1 MRPFTAFSFL
11 ALYVLFVRF
20 FAINTEPSVSN
31 LTFITRTNHTLVM
44 SAANQE
50 RSFIAVKPDGV
61 ERGLVGEILRRFE
74 TRGFKILA
82 LQLIHPSEELLRE
95 HYKDLA
101 DKPFFPK
108 LLAYM
113 QSGPVAAFVI
123 QGKGAVK
130 IGRAMLGATNP
141 QDSAPGTIRADF
153 ALDIGKNVCHGS
165 DSVES
170 AEREIGLWFGDNLKS
185 YSRLVDAAIYE

>member
-1 MRPFTAFSFL
+1 
-11 ALYVLFVRF
+11 
-20 FAINTEPSVSN
+20 
-31 LTFITRTNHTLVM
+31 M
-44 SAANQE
+44 SANEE

-61 ERGLVGEILRRFE
+61 ARGLVGEIVRRFE
-74 TRGFKILA
+74 SRGFKLLA
-82 LQLIHPSEELLRE
+82 LQLTHPSEELLRE
-95 HYKDLA
+95 HYEDLA
-101 DKPFFPK
+101 SKPFFPK

-130 IGRAMLGATNP
+130 IGRDMLGATNP

-170 AEREIGLWFGDNLKS
+170 AEREISLWFPQGLKP
-185 YSRLVDAAIYE
+185 YTRAVDAVIYE

>member
-1 MRPFTAFSFL
+1 M
-11 ALYVLFVRF
+11 
-20 FAINTEPSVSN
+20 
-31 LTFITRTNHTLVM
+31 
-44 SAANQE
+44 AANLE

-61 ERGLVGEILRRFE
+61 ERGLVGEIVRRFE

-82 LQLIHPSEELLRE
+82 LQLVQPSEELLRE
-95 HYKDLA
+95 HYQDLA
-101 DKPFFPK
+101 SKPFFPK

-113 QSGPVAAFVI
+113 RSGPVAAFVI

-130 IGRAMLGATNP
+130 IGRDMLGATNP

-170 AEREIGLWFGDNLKS
+170 AEREIALWFPAGVAS
-185 YSRLVDAAIYE
+185 YTRAVDAVLYE

>member
-1 MRPFTAFSFL
+1 MRILTSVSFVLFSTLLL
-11 ALYVLFVRF
+11 ALLSS
-20 FAINTEPSVSN
+20 PSSC
-31 LTFITRTNHTLVM
+31 TPPK
-44 SAANQE
+44 E

-61 ERGLVGEILRRFE
+61 QRGLVGEILRRFE

-82 LQLIHPSEELLRE
+82 LQLVHPSKELLSE
-95 HYKDLA
+95 HYSDLA
-101 DKPFFPK
+101 GKAFFPS

-130 IGRAMLGATNP
+130 IGR
-141 QDSAPGTIRADF
+141 DSAPGTIRADF

-165 DSVES
+165 DSVEA
-170 AEREIGLWFGDNLKS
+170 AEREIGLWFPQGLKS
-185 YSRLVDAAIYE
+185 YTRAVDTVLYE

>member
-1 MRPFTAFSFL
+1 MSTA
-11 ALYVLFVRF
+11 
-20 FAINTEPSVSN
+20 N
-31 LTFITRTNHTLVM
+31 L
-44 SAANQE
+44 E

-82 LQLIHPSEELLRE
+82 LQLVHPTEELLRQ
-95 HYKDLA
+95 HYADLA
-101 DKPFFPK
+101 GKPFFPK

-170 AEREIGLWFGDNLKS
+170 AEHEIALWFGTDLKPYPRAVDN
-185 YSRLVDAAIYE
+185 VIYE

>member
-1 MRPFTAFSFL
+1 
-11 ALYVLFVRF
+11 
-20 FAINTEPSVSN
+20 
-31 LTFITRTNHTLVM
+31 M
-44 SAANQE
+44 SANEE
-50 RSFIAVKPDGV
+50 RSFIAIKPDGV

-74 TRGFKILA
+74 ARGFKILA
-82 LQLIHPSEELLRE
+82 LQLIHPSKELLSE
-95 HYKDLA
+95 HYADLSS
-101 DKPFFPK
+101 KPFFPK

-130 IGRAMLGATNP
+130 IGRTMLGATNP

-165 DSVES
+165 DSVEA
-170 AEREIGLWFGDNLKS
+170 AEREIAMWFPAGLKP
-185 YSRLVDAAIYE
+185 YTRAVDTVIYE

>member
-1 MRPFTAFSFL
+1 
-11 ALYVLFVRF
+11 
-20 FAINTEPSVSN
+20 
-31 LTFITRTNHTLVM
+31 M
-44 SAANQE
+44 SANEE

-74 TRGFKILA
+74 ARGFKILA
-82 LQLIHPSEELLRE
+82 LQLIHPTKELLSE

-170 AEREIGLWFGDNLKS
+170 AEREIALWFQDGAKT
-185 YSRLVDAAIYE
+185 YSRSVDALIYE

>member
-1 MRPFTAFSFL
+1 
-11 ALYVLFVRF
+11 
-20 FAINTEPSVSN
+20 
-31 LTFITRTNHTLVM
+31 M
-44 SAANQE
+44 SANEE

-74 TRGFKILA
+74 ARGFKILA
-82 LQLIHPSEELLRE
+82 LELTHPSEALLRD
-95 HYKDLA
+95 HYGDLSS
-101 DKPFFPK
+101 KPFFPK
-108 LLAYM
+108 LLKYM

-170 AEREIGLWFGDNLKS
+170 AEREIALWFPQGVKP
-185 YSRLVDAAIYE
+185 YARAVDTVIYE

>member
-1 MRPFTAFSFL
+1 
-11 ALYVLFVRF
+11 
-20 FAINTEPSVSN
+20 
-31 LTFITRTNHTLVM
+31 M
-44 SAANQE
+44 SANQE
-50 RSFIAVKPDGV
+50 RSFIMVKPDGV
-61 ERGLVGEILRRFE
+61 ERGLVGEIVSRFE
-74 TRGFKILA
+74 KRGFKILA
-82 LQLIHPSEELLRE
+82 LQLIHPSAELLQE

-130 IGRAMLGATNP
+130 IGRVMLGATNP

-170 AEREIGLWFGDNLKS
+170 AEREVALWFGDNIKS
-185 YSRLVDAAIYE
+185 YSRAVDNIIYE

>member
-1 MRPFTAFSFL
+1 
-11 ALYVLFVRF
+11 
-20 FAINTEPSVSN
+20 
-31 LTFITRTNHTLVM
+31 
-44 SAANQE
+44 
-50 RSFIAVKPDGV
+50 
-61 ERGLVGEILRRFE
+61 RRFE

-82 LQLIHPSEELLRE
+82 LQLVHPSKELLSE
-95 HYKDLA
+95 HYSDLA
-101 DKPFFPK
+101 GKAFFPS

-130 IGRAMLGATNP
+130 IGRVMLGATNP

-165 DSVES
+165 DSVEA
-170 AEREIGLWFGDNLKS
+170 AEREIGLWFPQGLKS
-185 YSRLVDAAIYE
+185 YTRAVDTVLYE